1 MGKMNEIVIKASE
14 IYAANKGIELEEAM
28 KIVMEDMTLSEVFKI
43 IEASDNLEKNGYLT
57 VGELKS
63 LLAGKDNNDVV
74 LLYDAD
80 TNKYRHV
87 TAIGHVIDENE
98 PNHGIAFMAGHSLE
112 DKLNIIFDTRCD
124 DILYTY
130 TKPTTWTTD

>member
-1 MGKMNEIVIKASE
+1 MGKMNDIVLKASE

-43 IEASDNLEKNGYLT
+43 IKASDDLANNGYLT

-63 LLAGKDNNDVV
+63 LLADEDNNNVV
-74 LLYDAD
+74 LLYDSD
-80 TNKYRHV
+80 LNTYRHV

-98 PNHGIAFMAGHSLE
+98 PNNGIAFMAGNSLE
-112 DKLNIIFDTRCD
+112 NKSRIIDDSRCD
-124 DILYTY
+124 RVLYTY
-130 TKPTTWTTD
+130 RKPIVLTID